1 MYAAP
6 LIYVVKYL
14 CSYILQLL
22 INFNLYVNEKKL
34 LFYLLI
40 WSFCKCISKFLHI
53 ILFTFFPLLI
63 SFLHLM
69 KFELLYV

>member
-14 CSYILQLL
+14 CSNILQLL
-22 INFNLYVNEKKL
+22 INFNLYVNEIFF

-40 WSFCKCISKFLHI
+40 
-53 ILFTFFPLLI
+53 
-63 SFLHLM
+63 
-69 KFELLYV
+69 